1 MSAAFSTK
9 IILQAKVKN
18 SAYWNIV
25 NSVVCQNSI
34 ALNINFNIERGFQS
48 IKICRNCKF
57 QGVWAELKINQCF
70 FRQFWTKYSRQIL
83 QFTWKIPS
91 REKHFR
97 IFLKL
102 ANFSWGNLH
111 IRSLLIIIL
120 FYFPCGDV
128 PNVKMPPYIL
138 SSLLTL

>member
-18 SAYWNIV
+18 SAFWNIV
-25 NSVVCQNSI
+25 NWVVYQNSI
-34 ALNINFNIERGFQS
+34 ALNINFSIKRGFQNM
-48 IKICRNCKF
+48 KTCRNCNF
-57 QGVWAELKINQCF
+57 QGVWAKLKTNQCF

-91 REKHFR
+91 REKHLR
-97 IFLKL
+97 DFLEISYFSRG
-102 ANFSWGNLH
+102 NFH

-128 PNVKMPPYIL
+128 PNVKMSPNIL
-138 SSLLTL
+138 